1 MQGVVYWQPPESAM
15 NKIEK
20 IIREPAVSRYG
31 SDDGIPE
38 LREALLEKVR
48 SFHHGI
54 YNIFP
59 PKSLTTLQLT
69 FKTQDPDF

>member
-38 LREALLEKVR
+38 LREALLEKVNC
-48 SFHHGI
+48 FHHGI

-59 PKSLTTLQLT
+59 PKVL
-69 FKTQDPDF
+69 PHCN

>member
-31 SDDGIPE
+31 SDDGLLE
-38 LREALLEKVR
+38 HREALLEKV
-48 SFHHGI
+48 
-54 YNIFP
+54 N
-59 PKSLTTLQLT
+59 SL
-69 FKTQDPDF
+69 FVK

>member
-38 LREALLEKVR
+38 LREALLEKVN